1 MPFFSSKKHSFTFQR
16 FFCLSGVKWMFLNK
30 EWFNF
35 TTLFYFFVFFF
46 SFFFLFFFL
55 EATIGRHLSQ
65 SLSHTL
71 STI

>member
-46 SFFFLFFFL
+46 SFFFLFFFGSNNWS
-55 EATIGRHLSQ
+55 ASITV
-65 SLSHTL
+65 T
-71 STI
+71 